1 MAILQ
6 KETNNRVPLLGDSEK
21 YMSRCLQI
29 AQLAGGHVAPNPM
42 VGAVLV
48 CDDIIIG
55 EGFHQRF
62 GEDHAEPNAIHS
74 VKDCELLKRAT
85 LYVSLEPCSYYGK
98 TPPCA
103 DLIVSCQIPRVV
115 IGTLDP
121 NPKVSGRG
129 VEILRKAGIEV
140 VVGVMEEECRELN
153 KRFFIFQE
161 QKRPYV
167 LLKWAQ
173 TQDGF
178 IDRIRT
184 DQSEPPLQ
192 ISNNITKQLTHKMRS
207 ENQSILVG
215 ANTVLLDNPSLTVRN
230 WSGKSPVRIGIDR
243 QGRIPENFNLMD
255 GSISTFIFTEKDG
268 VNKQRLEFIKII
280 FDADCLKT
288 ILGEIFKRN
297 IHSVLVEGGASI
309 LNSFIEAGLWDEANI
324 EVSPQRITTGVKAP
338 LLTLQPVSRQ
348 TYEGHEWLFFKN
360 LT

>member
-153 KRFFIFQE
+153 KRFFIFQ
-161 QKRPYV
+161 
-167 LLKWAQ
+167 
-173 TQDGF
+173 
-178 IDRIRT
+178 
-184 DQSEPPLQ
+184 
-192 ISNNITKQLTHKMRS
+192 
-207 ENQSILVG
+207 
-215 ANTVLLDNPSLTVRN
+215 
-230 WSGKSPVRIGIDR
+230 
-243 QGRIPENFNLMD
+243 
-255 GSISTFIFTEKDG
+255 
-268 VNKQRLEFIKII
+268 
-280 FDADCLKT
+280 
-288 ILGEIFKRN
+288 
-297 IHSVLVEGGASI
+297 
-309 LNSFIEAGLWDEANI
+309 
-324 EVSPQRITTGVKAP
+324 
-338 LLTLQPVSRQ
+338 
-348 TYEGHEWLFFKN
+348 
-360 LT
+360 